1 MARTKPTIAGW
12 SGSILARLSR
22 SCGNGDQRV
31 DRWLWHSCLSGA
43 QKWRG
48 TDALSDGTSWLCRP
62 EGEGKPCWVTEWG
75 IANTA
80 LSCPVDD
87 RERERAIR
95 AVRRSFAALMEEGR
109 LDAAFYYD
117 WDTQPVYSVWRCG
130 VLSAAG
136 VAATEA
142 NTGQEPA
149 R

>member
-1 MARTKPTIAGW
+1 M
-12 SGSILARLSR
+12 
-22 SCGNGDQRV
+22 
-31 DRWLWHSCLSGA
+31 
-43 QKWRG
+43 
-48 TDALSDGTSWLCRP
+48 
-62 EGEGKPCWVTEWG
+62 TEWG

-87 RERERAIR
+87 RKREGAIR
-95 AVRRSFAALMEEGR
+95 AMRRSFAALMKEGR

-130 VLSAAG
+130 ALSPAG

-142 NTGQEPA
+142 NTGEELA